1 MNNFLNNSKIP
12 SVPPILIFG
21 ETMTNS
27 VEKAN
32 IFNEFFASKRTP
44 LEKNSKIPLLLMN
57 TDKRLNTVT
66 IKKDDII
73 SIIKSLNPTK
83 AHGFDKISIRMI
95 QLRGGFYHTPS
106 FPCF

>member
-1 MNNFLNNSKIP
+1 
-12 SVPPILIFG
+12 
-21 ETMTNS
+21 
-27 VEKAN
+27 
-32 IFNEFFASKRTP
+32 
-44 LEKNSKIPLLLMN
+44 MN

-106 FPCF
+106 CPYF